1 MKTAALFSAATKTGA
16 CISGSNEK
24 EKKALESYGRNLGLA
39 FQIADDLLDETGD
52 QIKAGKK
59 LMKDASANKATFV
72 SLMGVDGA
80 KKKARDL
87 IDEACDS
94 ISIYGQRSDA
104 LKQAAEFVISRD
116 Y

>member
-1 MKTAALFSAATKTGA
+1 
-16 CISGSNEK
+16 
-24 EKKALESYGRNLGLA
+24 
-39 FQIADDLLDETGD
+39 
-52 QIKAGKK
+52 
-59 LMKDASANKATFV
+59 
-72 SLMGVDGA
+72 MGVDGA

>member
-1 MKTAALFSAATKTGA
+1 
-16 CISGSNEK
+16 
-24 EKKALESYGRNLGLA
+24 
-39 FQIADDLLDETGD
+39 LDETGD